1 MALMAS
7 RMLSRADL
15 DALPDDGLRHEL
27 IDGSF
32 VMTPAPGMAHQDF
45 AFALA
50 RALHAATEGTDLKV
64 VMAPYDVAI
73 GAHVVEP
80 DIVVAPRVAF
90 TERDLQMT
98 PLLVVEVR
106 SPSTAWLD
114 EGRKRSIYQEW
125 GVAHYWLA
133 EPAEPSITILELVD
147 GRYEQAQF
155 ARNNEVLTVSK
166 PLTVDMTPGKLVQ
179 G

>member
-1 MALMAS
+1 MALMVS
-7 RMLSRADL
+7 RMLTREDL

-45 AFALA
+45 VFALA

-73 GAHVVEP
+73 GTHVVEP
-80 DIVVAPRVAF
+80 DIVVAPRAAF
-90 TERDLQMT
+90 SERDLQT
-98 PLLVVEVR
+98 APLVVVEVK
-106 SPSTAWLD
+106 SPSSAWLD
-114 EGRKRSIYQEW
+114 EGRKRSLYEEA
-125 GVAHYWLA
+125 GVARYWLA
-133 EPAEPSITILELVD
+133 DPFEPSIAILELVD
-147 GRYEQAQF
+147 GRYEQTQF
-155 ARNNEVLTVSK
+155 ARDDQVLRIREPIEMDVIPET
-166 PLTVDMTPGKLVQ
+166 LTQ

>member
-1 MALMAS
+1 
-7 RMLSRADL
+7 
-15 DALPDDGLRHEL
+15 
-27 IDGSF
+27 
-32 VMTPAPGMAHQDF
+32 
-45 AFALA
+45 
-50 RALHAATEGTDLKV
+50 
-64 VMAPYDVAI
+64 MAPYDVAI

-114 EGRKRSIYQEW
+114 EGASAASTRS

-133 EPAEPSITILELVD
+133 DPAEPSITILELVD

>member
-1 MALMAS
+1 MALMAG

-114 EGRKRSIYQEW
+114 EGRKRSIYQE
-125 GVAHYWLA
+125 GGSPTTGSPTRPSHRSRFSSWLTA
-133 EPAEPSITILELVD
+133 GT
-147 GRYEQAQF
+147 
-155 ARNNEVLTVSK
+155 SK
-166 PLTVDMTPGKLVQ
+166 PSSRATMRF
-179 G
+179 